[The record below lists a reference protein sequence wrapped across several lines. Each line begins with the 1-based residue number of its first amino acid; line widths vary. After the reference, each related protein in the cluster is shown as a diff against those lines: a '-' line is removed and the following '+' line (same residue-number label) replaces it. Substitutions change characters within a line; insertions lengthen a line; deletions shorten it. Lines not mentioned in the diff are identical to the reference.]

1 MLADVLELPKR
12 KSGFVA
18 KRPSQTGADLL
29 FQIGNTP
36 LLPLHRIA
44 ASVGVSPDVVVYAK
58 AEWFNAGG
66 SVKARP
72 ALLMIEE
79 GERQGLLTPEK
90 TIIDATSGNT
100 GIAMAMIGAAKGYRV
115 KLVLPANVSPERKG
129 ILEAYGAELVLTD
142 PLEGIDMAIR
152 TARQIV
158 EDDPDTYFQPDQY
171 NNPVNWQAH
180 YHTTGV
186 EIWEQTEGTITHFV
200 AGLGTSGT
208 FMGTG
213 RRLKSFNSDIE
224 IVEVEPGDELAIIEG
239 LKHMES
245 SIVPGIYDSAFADRK
260 IAAYP
265 EDAHEMTQRLG
276 REEGLF
282 IGPSAGAAA
291 WAAIEIAKSLTEGV
305 VITVF
310 PDGGEKYLSLGS

>member
-12 KSGFVA
+12 KNGFVA
-18 KRPSQTGADLL
+18 KRPLQTEQPNSELL

-44 ASVGVSPDVVVYAK
+44 ASAGVLPDVVVYAK

-79 GERQGLLTPEK
+79 GERQGLLTSAK

-115 KLVLPANVSPERKG
+115 KLVMPANVSPERKG
-129 ILEAYGAELVLTD
+129 ILQAYGAELVLTD
-142 PLEGIDMAIR
+142 PLEGIDLSIR
-152 TARQIV
+152 IARQIV
-158 EDDPDTYFQPDQY
+158 EADPEAYFQPDQY

-200 AGLGTSGT
+200 ARFG
-208 FMGTG
+208 
-213 RRLKSFNSDIE
+213 NE
-224 IVEVEPGDELAIIEG
+224 WNVYGDQSSPKEL
-239 LKHMES
+239 
-245 SIVPGIYDSAFADRK
+245 
-260 IAAYP
+260 
-265 EDAHEMTQRLG
+265 
-276 REEGLF
+276 
-282 IGPSAGAAA
+282 
-291 WAAIEIAKSLTEGV
+291 
-305 VITVF
+305 
-310 PDGGEKYLSLGS
+310 